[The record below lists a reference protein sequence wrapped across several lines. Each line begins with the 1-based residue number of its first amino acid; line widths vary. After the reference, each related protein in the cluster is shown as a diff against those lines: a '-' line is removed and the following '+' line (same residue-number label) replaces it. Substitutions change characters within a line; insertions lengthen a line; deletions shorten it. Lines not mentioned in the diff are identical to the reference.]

1 MLAPLSDTRSPCII
15 ELRNVSLGLALVA
28 SILLPLLALAL
39 PALLVLLSGLEEAL
53 GDGSVGAEVLLERDR
68 RLLAVSRPVSTLPR
82 GFFI

>member
-28 SILLPLLALAL
+28 SILPLLALAL